1 MGEIEVRG
9 RALRVGG
16 RVAFAEA
23 DARDRDGELLGHA
36 TTSIAVLR
44 P

>member
-1 MGEIEVRG
+1 VAPRG
-9 RALRVGG
+9 GG
-16 RVAFAEA
+16 GVAFAEA
-23 DARDRDGELLGHA
+23 HARDRDGELLGHA